1 MKSNH
6 SNLPK
11 IILYLGLFIAL
22 NVPNKSIA
30 QPVLSLTPVI
40 SSGLSSPIEFVNA
53 QDGTNRVFIVQKGGT
68 IRLYDQNF
76 NFVSVFLTIPSS
88 SLLTGGEQG
97 LLSLAFHPDY
107 ETNGF
112 FYVYYVNSSG
122 NLQLDRYTVSANP
135 TLANTAS
142 RVTVFTINHPTNT
155 NHNGGELHFGGDGF
169 LYLSTGDGGGG
180 GDAAN
185 NAQNTSVLLG
195 KMLRLAVNTSLTTP
209 FYTSAPGNPFG
220 NEIYALGLR
229 NPFRWSFDRQT
240 GDMWIGDVGQNSFEE
255 INYRAAAN
263 TLGANY
269 GWRCYEGDST
279 FNTSG
284 CLPISNYV
292 FPVYD
297 YPTQSPAS
305 IIGGVVYR
313 GTTYP
318 SLQGY
323 YVSGDFYSGNFY
335 LIVPNG
341 MGGFTTTVQ
350 AALGNNIVDYGE
362 TENGE
367 LYAVSL
373 TANAVYR
380 VVASAAIVPLT
391 LVDFDAKST
400 KNKTVNLN
408 WKTSSEDNL
417 AAFDVEYSANGR
429 LFEKIGAIKAENSAT
444 GALYSY
450 EHNPLE
456 WGTNLFYRLKMIDI
470 DGKFVYSKIVSV
482 VLNKKG
488 NADFVYPSVIKDK
501 VLNLSLTEN
510 YNSLEI
516 INLHGSI
523 VFEKNIANRIGQF
536 ELPINNLSTG
546 VYLVRLKGDNLFI
559 TQKII
564 VP

>member
-6 SNLPK
+6 LNLPK
-11 IILYLGLFIAL
+11 IILSLGLYFAL
-22 NVPNKSIA
+22 NVQNQIKA
-30 QPVLSLTPVI
+30 QPTLSLTPVI
-40 SSGLSSPIEFVNA
+40 STGLSSPIEFVNA

-68 IRLYDQNF
+68 VRLYDQNF
-76 NFVSVFLTIPSS
+76 TFVSVFLTIPSS

-97 LLSLAFHPDY
+97 LLSVAFHPDY

-112 FYVYYVNSSG
+112 FYVYFVNSSG
-122 NLQLDRYTVSANP
+122 NLELDRYKVSATP
-135 TLANTAS
+135 TLADAAS
-142 RVTVFTINHPTNT
+142 RVTVLTIPHPTNE
-155 NHNGGELHFGGDGF
+155 NHNGGELHFGGDGH

-180 GDAAN
+180 GDVAN

-195 KMLRLAVNTSLTTP
+195 KMLRLAVNTSLTAP
-209 FYTSAPGNPFG
+209 YYTIPAGNPFT

-255 INYRAAAN
+255 INYRAAAQ

-269 GWRCYEGDST
+269 GWRCYEGDAT

-284 CLPISNYV
+284 CLGMSNYV

-313 GTTYP
+313 GATYP

-323 YVSGDFYSGNFY
+323 NVSADFYSGNFY
-335 LIVPNG
+335 LTVPNG
-341 MGGFTTTVQ
+341 MGGWTTTVQ
-350 AALGNNIVDYGE
+350 AALGNNIVDFGE

-367 LYAVSL
+367 LFAVSL
-373 TANAVYR
+373 TGNIVYR
-380 VVASAAIVPLT
+380 VVASGTVPLT
-391 LVDFDAKST
+391 LVDFNAQQT

-408 WKTSSEDNL
+408 WKTNFEDNL
-417 AAFDVEYSANGR
+417 EGFDIEYSTNGR
-429 LFEKIGAIKAENSAT
+429 LFEKVSAIKAQNNAT

-450 EHNPLE
+450 EHNPMKWE
-456 WGTNLFYRLKMIDI
+456 NTLFYRLKMIDT

-482 VLNKKG
+482 FLNKKR
-488 NADFVYPSVIKDK
+488 NDNFVYPSTVKGN
-501 VLNLSLTEN
+501 VLNVLLTEN
-510 YNSLEI
+510 FNSLEI
-516 INLHGSI
+516 INMHGSI

-536 ELPINNLSTG
+536 ELPIYNVSKG
-546 VYLVRLKGDNLFI
+546 VYVVRLKGDNQFM

>member
-11 IILYLGLFIAL
+11 VILCLGLFFAL
-22 NVPNKSIA
+22 NVQNQTKA
-30 QPVLSLTPVI
+30 QPTLSLTPVI

-53 QDGTNRVFIVQKGGT
+53 QDGTNRVFIVQKEGT

-76 NFVSVFLTIPSS
+76 NFLSVFLTIPPTT
-88 SLLTGGEQG
+88 LMTGGEQG
-97 LLSLAFHPDY
+97 LLSVAFHPDY

-122 NLQLDRYTVSANP
+122 NLELDRFKVSADP
-135 TLANTAS
+135 TTADAAS
-142 RVTVFTINHPTNT
+142 RVTVLTIPHPTND
-155 NHNGGELHFGGDGF
+155 NHNGGEMHF
-169 LYLSTGDGGGG
+169 
-180 GDAAN
+180 
-185 NAQNTSVLLG
+185 V
-195 KMLRLAVNTSLTTP
+195 
-209 FYTSAPGNPFG
+209 G

-335 LIVPNG
+335 LIAPNG

-391 LVDFDAKST
+391 LVDFDAKT
-400 KNKTVNLN
+400 TNNKTVNLN

-450 EHNPLE
+450 EHSPLKWE
-456 WGTNLFYRLKMIDI
+456 NTLFYRLKMIDI

-482 VLNKKG
+482 AINKKG
-488 NADFVYPSVIKDK
+488 NADFVYPSVIKDN